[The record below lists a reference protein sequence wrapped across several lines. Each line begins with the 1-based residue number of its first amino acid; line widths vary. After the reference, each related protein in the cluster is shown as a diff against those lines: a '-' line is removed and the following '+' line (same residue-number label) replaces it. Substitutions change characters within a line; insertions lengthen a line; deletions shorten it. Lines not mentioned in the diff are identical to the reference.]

1 MIDDYI
7 NKLEH
12 HVREL
17 ETSISELRGRIAAKE
32 EETREIEADQT
43 AIAINALR
51 TLMQR
56 ELIKKDE
63 RIRELENKYNELL
76 LSLAR
81 KHHDLIQHDTEQNIM
96 GIQIHTRALKQ

>member
-7 NKLEH
+7 NMLEH

-17 ETSISELRGRIAAKE
+17 ETSISELKRRIAAKE
-32 EETREIEADQT
+32 EEAPEIEADQT

-81 KHHDLIQHDTEQNIM
+81 KHPDLIQHDTLHKFNGYSDSHQDS
-96 GIQIHTRALKQ
+96 